1 MSSCAASR
9 PGFFASAAAF
19 GLHSFYTGV
28 ERLFEAV
35 ADEVDESHPMG
46 THWHHDLLL
55 QMKLSIPEIRPAVL
69 TEKSYLALLDYLE
82 FRHLVR
88 DVCTFN
94 LRAERVVELVRNLRP
109 TFDLLRKD
117 LHVFVEFL
125 NSLANADQS
134 R

>member
-1 MSSCAASR
+1 MR
-9 PGFFASAAAF
+9 
-19 GLHSFYTGV
+19 
-28 ERLFEAV
+28 R
-35 ADEVDESHPMG
+35 EVH
-46 THWHHDLLL
+46 
-55 QMKLSIPEIRPAVL
+55 QIRPAVL

-88 DVCTFN
+88 NVYTFN
-94 LRAERVVELVRNLRP
+94 LRAERVAELVRNLRP

-117 LHVFVEFL
+117 LLVFVEFL